1 MLEAEMFRHG
11 DGEAEAAGFEGA
23 SGVGSFFL
31 DVEAGVALAVEERRP
46 AFAEGDG
53 GYVGQDA
60 GVAPHAEAR
69 WAGCGA
75 GGDVFTLRGLLEL
88 VHVVADVER
97 ACAEGAE
104 GLRSVGR

>member
-1 MLEAEMFRHG
+1 MLKAVVFGHG
-11 DGEAEAAGFEGA
+11 DGEAEAAGLEGA
-23 SGVGSFFL
+23 GGIRAFFL
-31 DVEAGVALAVEERRP
+31 DVEAGVALAVEHWGP
-46 AFAEGDG
+46 ALTEGNRG
-53 GYVGQDA
+53 CVGQDA
-60 GVAPHAEAR
+60 GIAPHAEAR